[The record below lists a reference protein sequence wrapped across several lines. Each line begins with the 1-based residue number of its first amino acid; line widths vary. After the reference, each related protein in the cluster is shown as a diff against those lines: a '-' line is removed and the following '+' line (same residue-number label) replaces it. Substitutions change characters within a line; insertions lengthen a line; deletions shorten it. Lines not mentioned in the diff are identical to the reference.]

1 MDKTTIALT
10 LSLSLIVAGAAYSE
24 DSITNPDS
32 SGRNV
37 AERDDGVRT
46 PPQDGAMQPPPD
58 SSGRVVAEPDDLT
71 DRDETTGR
79 RDTVGPATKNDGSAL
94 TPMDQSGA
102 PEDVALTQ
110 SIRKEVV
117 ADDDLSMMAHNVK
130 IITINGVVT
139 LRGSVRSES
148 EKQQIAAVAERV
160 AGTGKVQNHLEI
172 AK

>member
-1 MDKTTIALT
+1 
-10 LSLSLIVAGAAYSE
+10 
-24 DSITNPDS
+24 
-32 SGRNV
+32 
-37 AERDDGVRT
+37 
-46 PPQDGAMQPPPD
+46 
-58 SSGRVVAEPDDLT
+58 
-71 DRDETTGR
+71 
-79 RDTVGPATKNDGSAL
+79 
-94 TPMDQSGA
+94 MDQSGA

-117 ADDDLSMMAHNVK
+117 ADEDLSTMAHNVK

-160 AGTGKVQNHLEI
+160 AGAGKVQNHLDI